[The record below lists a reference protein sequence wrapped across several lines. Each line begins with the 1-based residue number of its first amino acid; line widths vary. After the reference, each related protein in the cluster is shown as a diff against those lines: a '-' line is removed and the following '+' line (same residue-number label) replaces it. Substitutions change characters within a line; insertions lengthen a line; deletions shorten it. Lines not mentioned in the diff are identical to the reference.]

1 MLDYKKISKNIQQAV
16 IDNPITPDKKLIWV
30 DIKDASKKEIEYLR
44 KEFKFKLSHLQAAS
58 SKATAQRPIIEKNE
72 DYLFMILHFPVNDGE
87 NILAGEIEFFVGD
100 DYIVTLHNNN
110 IKALNQFFNLSK
122 KDGDSLL
129 SYEHESSAILLFE
142 ILEKLMMDCFS
153 LIDFNSIKMEK
164 IEREIFSS
172 EVSKNAIF
180 KILALKRNII
190 NARKILQNHKNIIKK
205 LIQLE
210 VNQSPEEHIKRYYID
225 LLEHSKRIW
234 ENLDNQKDMIE
245 VLAGTNESFLNY
257 RISDIMKTLTIFS
270 VIVFPLT
277 LLAAIFGMNTM
288 NGMPLLEAENG
299 FWIIIAIMMAGCLA
313 MLIYFSRK
321 KWL

>member
-1 MLDYKKISKNIQQAV
+1 MHNFTKISNNIQQAI
-16 IDNPITPDKKLIWV
+16 IDNPKTPNKKLIWI

-44 KEFKFKLSHLQAAS
+44 KEFQFKLSHLQAAS

-72 DYLFMILHFPVNDGE
+72 NYLFMILHFPVHDGI
-87 NILAGEIEFFVGD
+87 NILAGEIEFFVGE

-129 SYEHESSAILLFE
+129 SYKLESSSILLFE

-153 LIDFNSIKMEK
+153 LIDLNSIAMEK
-164 IEREIFSS
+164 IEHEIFSA
-172 EVSKNAIF
+172 EVSKTAIF
-180 KILALKRNII
+180 KIISLKRNII

-205 LIQLE
+205 LINLE
-210 VNQSPEEHIKRYYID
+210 ISHNPEEHVKKYYID

-245 VLAGTNESFLNY
+245 VLSSTNESFLNY

-277 LLAAIFGMNTM
+277 LLAAIFSMRTD
-288 NGMPLLEAENG
+288 NGMPFLETQNS
-299 FWIIIAIMMAGCLA
+299 FWIIIAIMMTGCLT
-313 MLIYFSRK
+313 MLVYFSKK